1 MIRANA
7 MILTLMILTVPL
19 SGCAG
24 DDDDP
29 LVGVWFDKDSAV
41 LNFNEDGTMRYYDPD
56 FEDCCTGN
64 WSTDGDALTIADF
77 LPNEDGN
84 GTMDIV
90 YTYAIVEGWLWLLS
104 HGDCFL
110 YSSESIQEA
119 DWESRISETTAPS
132 FCQSTQS

>member
-7 MILTLMILTVPL
+7 MILTLMILAVPL

-24 DDDDP
+24 DDDDDS
-29 LVGVWFDKDSAV
+29 LVGVWFFMDSAV
-41 LNFNEDGTMRYYDPD
+41 LNFNENGTGAVSGD
-56 FEDCCTGN
+56 FFN
-64 WSTDGDALTIADF
+64 WSTDGDALTIADV
-77 LPNEDGN
+77 PNEDGD

-90 YTYAIVEGWLWLLS
+90 YTYAIDEDWLWI
-104 HGDCFL
+104 HGHGECYL

-132 FCQSTQS
+132 FCQ